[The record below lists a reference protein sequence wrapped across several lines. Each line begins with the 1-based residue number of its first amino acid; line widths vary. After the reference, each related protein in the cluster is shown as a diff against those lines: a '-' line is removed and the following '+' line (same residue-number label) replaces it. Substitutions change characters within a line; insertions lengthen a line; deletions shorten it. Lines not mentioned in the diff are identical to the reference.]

1 MTIMAHISQTD
12 AEAYNGIEFAQDS
25 YCNPVQ
31 DRFSRWCVSLIEAD
45 ALGLNYEPVKWEAPT
60 PPDPDI

>member
-12 AEAYNGIEFAQDS
+12 AETYNGIEFAQDS

-31 DRFSRWCVSLIEAD
+31 DRFNRWCVSLIEAD
-45 ALGLNYEPVKWEAPT
+45 TLGLNYEPVKWEAPT
-60 PPDPDI
+60 PARP